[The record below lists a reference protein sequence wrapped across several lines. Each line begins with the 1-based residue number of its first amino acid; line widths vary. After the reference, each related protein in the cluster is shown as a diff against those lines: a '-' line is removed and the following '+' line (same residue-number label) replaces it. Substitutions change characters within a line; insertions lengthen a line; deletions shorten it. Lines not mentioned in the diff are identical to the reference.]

1 MNRRRAL
8 SLAIVVASCSAIP
21 VAAQTPA
28 TPFQLPGSS
37 APEIRSAWP
46 GSLDAAE
53 SMQTGCPVGL
63 RAQRGTGSG
72 MLVARGSR
80 DHAPTTGVAQQL
92 HMTFTNRMPTNVVGV
107 TLTAHGLTATSRLT
121 PTVQSAAAS
130 PSGTITRT
138 IHLDVTLDPRA
149 NVSADLTLEA
159 FTSVS
164 RIDVDAIDYADGS
177 SWHASAQQRCHIA
190 PDGLMLVSSR

>member
-8 SLAIVVASCSAIP
+8 SLVIAVIAGSAVPIG
-21 VAAQTPA
+21 AQTSAAPLQ
-28 TPFQLPGSS
+28 FQSSS
-37 APEIRSAWP
+37 APNIPSGSP
-46 GSLDAAE
+46 GSLDASETTQA
-53 SMQTGCPVGL
+53 GCPVGL
-63 RAQRGTGSG
+63 RAERGTGSG
-72 MLVARGSR
+72 MLVARGPR
-80 DHAPTTGVAQQL
+80 DHVPTTGIAQQL

-121 PTVQSAAAS
+121 PTVQSPAAS
-130 PSGTITRT
+130 TSGTITRT
-138 IHLDVTLDPRA
+138 VHLDLRLDSRA
-149 NVSADLTLEA
+149 DVSADLTLEA

-177 SWHASAQQRCHIA
+177 SWHTSAQQLCSIT